1 MSWLKSATS
10 HSTGIFWIVYSII
23 ILSIA
28 AFFFGIAKGYFGT
41 LPSLVELEN
50 PATAQATEVIS
61 ADGVVLGK
69 YFRENR
75 TNVEFQNLPK
85 CLVNCLLATEDVRFY
100 DHTGVDLR
108 AVGRALKGVMVRDTK
123 GGASTITQQLAKNL
137 FPRKRRGSKLTL
149 ALQKFKEWVIAARL
163 ERTFTKD
170 EIIAHYFNTVP
181 FSDNAYGISTAA
193 HTYFSKPVDSLH
205 IEEAAV
211 LVGMLKAP
219 SEYNPRTN
227 PEASKKRRNVV
238 LGQLC
243 SYDFITRAQ
252 RDSLCALPLA
262 INFDAG
268 THEDGVAPYFR
279 EYLRL
284 YLGEYFEKHP
294 KTDGTTYDLY
304 KDGLKIYTTINYKMQ
319 QYAEEARKE
328 HLEEW
333 QKLFFKMAP
342 KDPWKEY
349 PEEWEHTYTQS
360 TRYRQWKAQ
369 GKSRE
374 EIDALMEKAIPMKI
388 FTWAGEKDT
397 IMSPR
402 DSIRYHRMILQNG
415 FIALEPESGYVRAW
429 VGGDNYKYFQYDHV
443 NINTKRQIGSTFKPF
458 VYCAAIRDKGYS
470 PCYEVPNEPVTF
482 EKDDPRFGLLE
493 DWTPHNSDNKYGG
506 TLNLKQGLANSV
518 NCITAYLMHEM
529 SPETVVKLVHA
540 MGVKS
545 NIPNE
550 PSICLGTADISLIEM
565 AGAYTTFIN
574 KGVHVEPI
582 FMTRIEDRSGN
593 VIASF
598 SADRNE
604 VLDEQTAYVMVDLLR
619 GVVLY
624 GTGVRLRYK
633 YQLLGDL
640 IGKTGTTQN
649 NSDGW
654 FIGCSP
660 DLITATWVGCEDRF
674 IRFRSMELG
683 QGASTALPICAKF
696 FQKVYNDSA
705 SLGFLPSATF
715 PRPKDINIELNC
727 RSYKG
732 QKIDRSQD
740 FGSEG
745 NMDSDSVSNR

>member
-1 MSWLKSATS
+1 MSFRTAISNPVRN
-10 HSTGIFWIVYSII
+10 FWIIYAII

-28 AFFFGIAKGYFGT
+28 LLFYGIAKGHFGI

-50 PATAQATEVIS
+50 PQTSIATEVIS

-75 TNVEFQNLPK
+75 TNVEFSHLPK
-85 CLVNCLLATEDVRFY
+85 NLVDALLATEDVRFY
-100 DHTGVDLR
+100 SHTGVDLR
-108 AVGRALKGVMVRDTK
+108 AIGRAIKGVVTRDTK

-137 FPRKRRGSKLTL
+137 FPRKRRGSKWQL

-163 ERTFTKD
+163 ERTFTKN

-193 HTYFSKPVDSLH
+193 HTYFSKPVDSLK
-205 IEEAAV
+205 IEESAV

-238 LGQLC
+238 IGQMY
-243 SYDFITRAQ
+243 SYDFITRRE

-262 INFDAG
+262 IDFNAG
-268 THEDGVAPYFR
+268 THEEGPAPYFR

-284 YLGEYFEKHP
+284 YVADYLEKHP
-294 KTDGTTYDLY
+294 RPDGTVYDIY
-304 KDGLKIYTTINYKMQ
+304 KDGLRIYTTINSKMQ
-319 QYAEEARKE
+319 QYAEEAQKE
-328 HLEEW
+328 HLSEW

-342 KDPWKEY
+342 KDPWKEF
-349 PEEWEHTYTQS
+349 PEEWERTYTQS
-360 TRYRQWKAQ
+360 ARYRQWQAQ
-369 GKSRE
+369 GKSRP
-374 EIDALMEKAIPMKI
+374 EIDALMNKAIPMRI
-388 FTWAGEKDT
+388 FTWQGEKDT

-402 DSIRYHRMILQNG
+402 DSIRYHRMILQSG
-415 FIALEPESGYVRAW
+415 FVALEPGTGYIRAW

-443 NINTKRQIGSTFKPF
+443 NVNTKRQIGSTFKPF
-458 VYCAAIRDKGYS
+458 VYTAAIRDKGYS

-482 EKDDPRFGLLE
+482 EKDDPRFHLQE

-506 TLNLKQGLANSV
+506 TMTLKQGLANSV
-518 NCITAYLMHEM
+518 NCVTAFLMHEM
-529 SPETVVKLVHA
+529 SAETVVKLVHA
-540 MGVKS
+540 MGVTS
-545 NIPNE
+545 DIPAE

-574 KGVHVEPI
+574 QGVHVEPV

-593 VIASF
+593 VIATF
-598 SADRNE
+598 TAARNE

-633 YQLLGDL
+633 YHLLGDL

-654 FIGCSP
+654 FIGCAP
-660 DLITATWVGCEDRF
+660 GLITATWVGCEDRF
-674 IRFRSMELG
+674 IRFRSMEYG
-683 QGASTALPICAKF
+683 QGASTALPICARF
-696 FQKVYNDSA
+696 FQKLYSDSTQM
-705 SLGFLPSATF
+705 GFFPSATF
-715 PRPKDINIELNC
+715 PRPEKLDIELNC
-727 RSYKG
+727 KIYKG
-732 QKIDRSQD
+732 QKIDHSKD
-740 FGSEG
+740 FGGE
-745 NMDSDSVSNR
+745 D

>member
-1 MSWLKSATS
+1 MNWFKSAIGHPS
-10 HSTGIFWIVYSII
+10 RNFWIAYSII
-23 ILSIA
+23 IVSVVV
-28 AFFFGIAKGYFGT
+28 FFVCIAKGVFGP
-41 LPSLVELEN
+41 LPSLRDLEN
-50 PATAQATEVIS
+50 PQTAVATEVIS

-75 TNVEFQNLPK
+75 TNVEFSHLPK
-85 CLVNCLLATEDVRFY
+85 CLVNALLATEDARFY
-100 DHTGVDLR
+100 DHTGIDMR
-108 AVGRALKGVMVRDTK
+108 ALGRAISGMVTRDTK

-137 FPRKRRGSKLTL
+137 FPRKRNMPKWKL
-149 ALQKFKEWVIAARL
+149 ALQKFKEWVIAAKL

-181 FSDNAYGISTAA
+181 FNDGAYGISTAA
-193 HTYFSKPVDSLH
+193 QTYFSKPVDSLRV
-205 IEEAAV
+205 EEAAV
-211 LVGMLKAP
+211 LVGMLKA
-219 SEYNPRTN
+219 STEYNPRAN

-238 LGQLC
+238 IGQMY
-243 SYDFITRAQ
+243 SYDYITKEQ
-252 RDSLCALPLA
+252 RDSLWALPLVV
-262 INFDAG
+262 NFDAG
-268 THEDGVAPYFR
+268 THVEGPAPYFR

-284 YLGEYFEKHP
+284 YLADYLETHLKP
-294 KTDGTTYDLY
+294 DGSKYDLY
-304 KDGLKIYTTINYKMQ
+304 KDGLKIYTTINSQMQ
-319 QYAEEARKE
+319 QYAEEAQKE

-333 QKLFFKMAP
+333 QKLFFKVAA
-342 KDPWKEY
+342 KDPWKEF
-349 PEEWEHTYTQS
+349 PEEWEKTYTQS
-360 TRYRQWKAQ
+360 IRYKQWKAQ
-369 GKSRE
+369 GKTRE
-374 EIDALMEKAIPMKI
+374 EIDELMDKAIPMKI
-388 FTWAGEKDT
+388 FSWQGEKDT
-397 IMSPR
+397 VMSPR

-415 FIALEPESGYVRAW
+415 FIAMEPESGYVRAW

-458 VYCAAIRDKGYS
+458 VYAAAIRDKGYS
-470 PCYEVPNEPVTF
+470 PCYEVPNELVTF
-482 EKDDPRFGLLE
+482 EKDDPRFHLQD

-506 TLNLKQGLANSV
+506 SLNLKQGLANSV

-529 SPETVVKLVHA
+529 SAETVVKLVHA

-545 NIPNE
+545 NIPDQ

-574 KGVHVEPI
+574 KGVHVEPV

-598 SADRNE
+598 TADRNE

-633 YQLLGDL
+633 YKLLGDL

-674 IRFRSMELG
+674 IRFRSMEYG

-696 FQKVYNDSA
+696 FQKVYSDSTN
-705 SLGFLPSATF
+705 LGYSPSAIF
-715 PRPKDINIELNC
+715 AKPEKLNIELNC
-727 RSYKG
+727 KNYKG
-732 QKIDRSQD
+732 QKTDKSQD

-745 NMDSDSVSNR
+745 NTDSDSTSTP